1 MSVDTAS
8 WIFVSIMSTGVFVW
22 TWSLTKARRLGLAPK
37 QVDRWPD
44 EGGLEFE
51 TETGE
56 VTVRGEPEKLG
67 KALMRSLR
75 QSPLL
80 MTGASFR
87 VTEHTPERIAFEK
100 IGAIMCNQPPGLYF
114 TEADVSFLPLGDGTV
129 QVSYCLGYERLVH
142 LLRRIALCIIWGAG
156 LPTMVIAGTAIWFFV
171 VQSPNPSVRWQVFQT
186 LQIGHALWP
195 PFLFIAFYRM
205 GRRQSKIFMEN
216 LIASNEEL
224 D

>member
-1 MSVDTAS
+1 MSTDTAS
-8 WIFVSIMSTGVFVW
+8 WIFVAIMSTGVFVW

-67 KALMRSLR
+67 KALVRSLR
-75 QSPLL
+75 QSVLS
-80 MTGASFR
+80 MMGASFR
-87 VTEHTPERIAFEK
+87 VTEQTPERLTFEK
-100 IGAIMCNQPPGLYF
+100 VGAIVCNQPAGLYF
-114 TEADVSFLPLGDGTV
+114 TEADLSFLPLGDGTV

-142 LLRRIALCIIWGAG
+142 LLRKIALSIIWGVG
-156 LPTMVIAGTAIWFFV
+156 LPVMLIVGNLIWYFV
-171 VQSPNPSVRWQVFQT
+171 VQSNDPSVRWQVFQT
-186 LQIGHALWP
+186 LQIAHALWP
-195 PFLFIAFYRM
+195 PFMFIAIYRM
-205 GRRQSKIFMEN
+205 GRRQSKIFIEN
-216 LIASNEEL
+216 LITSVEEL